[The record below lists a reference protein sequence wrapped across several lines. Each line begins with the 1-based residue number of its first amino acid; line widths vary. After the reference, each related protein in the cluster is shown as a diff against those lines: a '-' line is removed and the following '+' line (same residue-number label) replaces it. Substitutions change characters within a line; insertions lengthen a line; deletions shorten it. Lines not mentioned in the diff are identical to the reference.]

1 MGRRKIAKGDKHTGR
16 VLSRGASD
24 MTEGVIWK
32 QLLQFSVPMAVGLLF
47 QQLYN
52 TVDAVVVGN
61 FVGKEAL
68 AAVGSTSSI
77 INMLVGLSAGLS
89 TGASVLISQRYG
101 AHDDRG
107 LRDAVHTSIAAT
119 LVLCV
124 FATAVGMLIVDPMLR
139 MMSTPEDVFQQ
150 SKTYLMIYFA
160 GITGLLIYNMG
171 SAILRAVGDSRRPLY
186 FLCFSAINNII
197 FDLLFVLAF
206 GWGVAGVAYATILSQ
221 FLSALLVLYSLTHDN
236 AAYGI
241 RWRQLCIRRDVLRGI
256 FSVGLPSGIQ
266 QGITGFSNVFVQAY
280 INGFGSACMAGWS
293 SYNKLDAF
301 ILIPVQSIALA
312 STTFVGQNWGAKK
325 LARAR
330 QGVRQTLTMSLGVT
344 ALLALVLIFLA
355 RPLLELFGNDES
367 MLEYGRRFILVIS
380 PFYVTICFNQ
390 IYGGALRGIGCA
402 KAPMIIMLFSFVAFR
417 QLFLLANQLLG
428 GSFVGVALAY
438 PMGWVIC
445 STLLALYYRR
455 SPLCR
460 EQPAAA
466 LETAGE

>member
-1 MGRRKIAKGDKHTGR
+1 MPP
-16 VLSRGASD
+16 SSAS
-24 MTEGVIWK
+24 
-32 QLLQFSVPMAVGLLF
+32 
-47 QQLYN
+47 
-52 TVDAVVVGN
+52 
-61 FVGKEAL
+61 
-68 AAVGSTSSI
+68 
-77 INMLVGLSAGLS
+77 
-89 TGASVLISQRYG
+89 
-101 AHDDRG
+101 
-107 LRDAVHTSIAAT
+107 
-119 LVLCV
+119 
-124 FATAVGMLIVDPMLR
+124 
-139 MMSTPEDVFQQ
+139 
-150 SKTYLMIYFA
+150 
-160 GITGLLIYNMG
+160 
-171 SAILRAVGDSRRPLY
+171 
-186 FLCFSAINNII
+186 
-197 FDLLFVLAF
+197 
-206 GWGVAGVAYATILSQ
+206 
-221 FLSALLVLYSLTHDN
+221 SALLVLYSLTHDN

-330 QGVRQTLTMSLGVT
+330 QGVRQTLTMSLAVT

-402 KAPMIIMLFSFVAFR
+402 KAPMIIMLFSFVVFR

>member
-1 MGRRKIAKGDKHTGR
+1 MGRRKIAKGDKLTGR

-171 SAILRAVGDSRRPLY
+171 SAILRAV
-186 FLCFSAINNII
+186 
-197 FDLLFVLAF
+197 
-206 GWGVAGVAYATILSQ
+206 
-221 FLSALLVLYSLTHDN
+221 
-236 AAYGI
+236 
-241 RWRQLCIRRDVLRGI
+241 
-256 FSVGLPSGIQ
+256 
-266 QGITGFSNVFVQAY
+266 
-280 INGFGSACMAGWS
+280 
-293 SYNKLDAF
+293 
-301 ILIPVQSIALA
+301 
-312 STTFVGQNWGAKK
+312 
-325 LARAR
+325 
-330 QGVRQTLTMSLGVT
+330 
-344 ALLALVLIFLA
+344 
-355 RPLLELFGNDES
+355 
-367 MLEYGRRFILVIS
+367 
-380 PFYVTICFNQ
+380 
-390 IYGGALRGIGCA
+390 
-402 KAPMIIMLFSFVAFR
+402 
-417 QLFLLANQLLG
+417 
-428 GSFVGVALAY
+428 
-438 PMGWVIC
+438 
-445 STLLALYYRR
+445 
-455 SPLCR
+455 
-460 EQPAAA
+460 
-466 LETAGE
+466 